1 MDEQIVKIEVD
12 ESVTLRG
19 AFTPAQR
26 EDAPGAVVLHPH
38 PLYGGSMHNNVV
50 ETLVAA
56 AVDKGW
62 GALRFNFRGV
72 GGSSGEHDQGRGE
85 QEDVLAAAA
94 WLAQRCPG
102 PLVLMGYSFG
112 SLVGA
117 AAASRLDNLAAGV
130 WVAPPLIL
138 GNLPDW
144 PSDAGPL
151 LMVTGDRD
159 SFSSLEGLKEYAGR
173 MGARVSLVVFENGD
187 HFFVGRESALFD
199 EVSGFLS
206 GLDFMAH

>member
-1 MDEQIVKIEVD
+1 MDEQTVKIEVD
-12 ESVTLRG
+12 EEVTLRG
-19 AFTPAQR
+19 AFTPARQ
-26 EDAPGAVVLHPH
+26 EGAPGAVVLHPH

-50 ETLVAA
+50 ETLSAA

-72 GGSSGEHDQGRGE
+72 GGSSGRHDQGRGE

-94 WLAQRCPG
+94 WLGRRCPG

-130 WVAPPLIL
+130 MVAPPLIL
-138 GNLPDW
+138 GDLPDW

-151 LMVTGDRD
+151 FMVAGDRD
-159 SFSSLEGLKEYAGR
+159 EFSPLEGLKEYAGR
-173 MGARVSLVVFENGD
+173 IGARVELVIFEKGD
-187 HFFVGRESALFD
+187 HFFVGRESALFK
-199 EVSGFLS
+199 EVSTFLS
-206 GLDFMAH
+206 GLEFMVH